1 MGLLKIYIVIY
12 IIWAGSFTYLFVLR
26 FRKKHAKLQKELE
39 DAAKD
44 MRGISP
50 DRLRE
55 CVGPVLIPGAVPSK
69 PAVKFYAH
77 DSEVCAVRW
86 SPVDHLVATG
96 GADRKVK
103 LWDISKGMKQM

>member
-1 MGLLKIYIVIY
+1 MNHIFFSI
-12 IIWAGSFTYLFVLR
+12 

-44 MRGISP
+44 MRGVSP

-69 PAVKFYAH
+69 PAVKFVS
-77 DSEVCAVRW
+77 DTFLNC
-86 SPVDHLVATG
+86 L
-96 GADRKVK
+96 
-103 LWDISKGMKQM
+103 